1 MLISCFLNSVWL
13 CYCYLFLTDI
23 KLDELAV
30 GNLFQEEYLTISGVS
45 IFKVSYFVQ
54 SGVRLVDSRTD
65 TGITTSNLRSSL
77 NSIIVTSSSST
88 YGDFIYTGD
97 VSTIF
102 NLRYMVGLPIKQTVA
117 SSTYNLFQTVLEDA
131 WSRYSHGK
139 SQEVNN

>member
-23 KLDELAV
+23 KLDELVV
-30 GNLFQEEYLTISGVS
+30 GNLFQEEYLTTSGVS

-54 SGVRLVDSRTD
+54 SDVRLVDSRTD
-65 TGITTSNLRSSL
+65 TGITTRNLKSSL
-77 NSIIVTSSSST
+77 NSITVTSSSST

-117 SSTYNLFQTVLEDA
+117 PSTYNLFQTVLQDA
-131 WSRYSHGK
+131 WSQYSQGK
-139 SQEVNN
+139 VARS